1 MSLCLATK
9 FSGAALGLG
18 ALAQIAPVDPSAG
31 AVAIYSKFGLIGLL
45 IAVVVALWIDGKRE
59 AKAAEER
66 RAKRDEKDDQRHEEL
81 VNALGGL
88 RSSIDRNGALCDA
101 TRILAQDALKR
112 ESK

>member
-18 ALAQIAPVDPSAG
+18 TLAQIAPVDPSAG

-59 AKAAEER
+59 AKSAEER
-66 RAKRDEKDDQRHEEL
+66 RAKRDEKDDLRHEEM
-81 VNALGGL
+81 VKALGGL
-88 RSSIDRNGALCDA
+88 KASIDTNAAKCDA
-101 TRILAQDALKR
+101 TRTLAQDALK
-112 ESK
+112 K